1 MGGVPDLLRGAV
13 LCLLPAAVT
22 GGIHLDG
29 YCDTVDALAS
39 HGTPARRQEILK
51 DPHIGAFGVIRLCGY
66 FLLSFALWTTLAAPV
81 GKELCLSFCLSPVP
95 VRLGGGEVPAGKAF
109 GPGLYLCHR
118 RRPEAGGLDFAAGR
132 RGPGGNRML
141 EKFGRRSHGAGGTAG
156 ILGLL
161 AKVQE
166 ILWRVV
172 RGFGRLVFAAGGA
185 LDAGGRMDCGMGGA
199 SSVIFVTG
207 PLFAGKR
214 EYICKALGWSEEDLA
229 RRGIWEVQNLAGQE
243 EDLEK
248 LAKNLAQYEVV
259 IATEVGGGVVPVD
272 PVQRQN
278 REAAGRLAC
287 LLAQRGGPGDP
298 CFLWFASGAEGGTS
312 MRVELIRHGE
322 TLWQGTGRYQG
333 QTDVPLS
340 EQGRQALSPAS
351 FSPEKVYITALQRTR
366 QTAERLFPQARLVVV
381 EDLGEMNFG
390 RFEGRSA
397 AEMEE
402 DPSYRAWV
410 EGMCRGQCPGGESL
424 PAFSRRVCRAF
435 ARLLDWAVASE
446 EEQLVLVVHGGTQ
459 MAVMEAFAI
468 PSRPYFSWGLPC
480 GQGYVLEAEGWL
492 EHRQLRLLGKRDYTK
507 GG

>member
-1 MGGVPDLLRGAV
+1 
-13 LCLLPAAVT
+13 
-22 GGIHLDG
+22 
-29 YCDTVDALAS
+29 
-39 HGTPARRQEILK
+39 
-51 DPHIGAFGVIRLCGY
+51 
-66 FLLSFALWTTLAAPV
+66 
-81 GKELCLSFCLSPVP
+81 
-95 VRLGGGEVPAGKAF
+95 
-109 GPGLYLCHR
+109 
-118 RRPEAGGLDFAAGR
+118 
-132 RGPGGNRML
+132 
-141 EKFGRRSHGAGGTAG
+141 
-156 ILGLL
+156 
-161 AKVQE
+161 
-166 ILWRVV
+166 
-172 RGFGRLVFAAGGA
+172 
-185 LDAGGRMDCGMGGA
+185 
-199 SSVIFVTG
+199 
-207 PLFAGKR
+207 
-214 EYICKALGWSEEDLA
+214 
-229 RRGIWEVQNLAGQE
+229 
-243 EDLEK
+243 
-248 LAKNLAQYEVV
+248 
-259 IATEVGGGVVPVD
+259 
-272 PVQRQN
+272 
-278 REAAGRLAC
+278 
-287 LLAQRGGPGDP
+287 
-298 CFLWFASGAEGGTS
+298 

-402 DPSYRAWV
+402 DPSYRA
-410 EGMCRGQCPGGESL
+410 
-424 PAFSRRVCRAF
+424 CRAF

>member
-1 MGGVPDLLRGAV
+1 
-13 LCLLPAAVT
+13 
-22 GGIHLDG
+22 
-29 YCDTVDALAS
+29 
-39 HGTPARRQEILK
+39 
-51 DPHIGAFGVIRLCGY
+51 
-66 FLLSFALWTTLAAPV
+66 
-81 GKELCLSFCLSPVP
+81 
-95 VRLGGGEVPAGKAF
+95 
-109 GPGLYLCHR
+109 
-118 RRPEAGGLDFAAGR
+118 
-132 RGPGGNRML
+132 
-141 EKFGRRSHGAGGTAG
+141 
-156 ILGLL
+156 
-161 AKVQE
+161 
-166 ILWRVV
+166 
-172 RGFGRLVFAAGGA
+172 
-185 LDAGGRMDCGMGGA
+185 MGGA

-207 PLFAGKR
+207 PLFAGKK

-278 REAAGRLAC
+278 ERPRALGLPLGPA
-287 LLAQRGGPGDP
+287 GGPGDP
-298 CFLWFASGAEGGTS
+298 CLLWFASGAEGGTS

-410 EGMCRGQCPGGESL
+410 EGMCRGQCPGGESRL
-424 PAFSRRVCRAF
+424 RFPAVSAGPSPT
-435 ARLLDWAVASE
+435 AGL
-446 EEQLVLVVHGGTQ
+446 GG
-459 MAVMEAFAI
+459 
-468 PSRPYFSWGLPC
+468 GL
-480 GQGYVLEAEGWL
+480 
-492 EHRQLRLLGKRDYTK
+492 
-507 GG
+507 

>member
-1 MGGVPDLLRGAV
+1 
-13 LCLLPAAVT
+13 
-22 GGIHLDG
+22 
-29 YCDTVDALAS
+29 
-39 HGTPARRQEILK
+39 
-51 DPHIGAFGVIRLCGY
+51 
-66 FLLSFALWTTLAAPV
+66 
-81 GKELCLSFCLSPVP
+81 
-95 VRLGGGEVPAGKAF
+95 
-109 GPGLYLCHR
+109 
-118 RRPEAGGLDFAAGR
+118 
-132 RGPGGNRML
+132 
-141 EKFGRRSHGAGGTAG
+141 
-156 ILGLL
+156 
-161 AKVQE
+161 
-166 ILWRVV
+166 
-172 RGFGRLVFAAGGA
+172 
-185 LDAGGRMDCGMGGA
+185 
-199 SSVIFVTG
+199 
-207 PLFAGKR
+207 
-214 EYICKALGWSEEDLA
+214 
-229 RRGIWEVQNLAGQE
+229 
-243 EDLEK
+243 
-248 LAKNLAQYEVV
+248 
-259 IATEVGGGVVPVD
+259 
-272 PVQRQN
+272 
-278 REAAGRLAC
+278 
-287 LLAQRGGPGDP
+287 
-298 CFLWFASGAEGGTS
+298 

-424 PAFSRRVCRAF
+424 PAFSLRVCRAF

>member
-1 MGGVPDLLRGAV
+1 
-13 LCLLPAAVT
+13 
-22 GGIHLDG
+22 
-29 YCDTVDALAS
+29 
-39 HGTPARRQEILK
+39 
-51 DPHIGAFGVIRLCGY
+51 
-66 FLLSFALWTTLAAPV
+66 
-81 GKELCLSFCLSPVP
+81 
-95 VRLGGGEVPAGKAF
+95 
-109 GPGLYLCHR
+109 
-118 RRPEAGGLDFAAGR
+118 
-132 RGPGGNRML
+132 
-141 EKFGRRSHGAGGTAG
+141 
-156 ILGLL
+156 
-161 AKVQE
+161 
-166 ILWRVV
+166 
-172 RGFGRLVFAAGGA
+172 
-185 LDAGGRMDCGMGGA
+185 
-199 SSVIFVTG
+199 
-207 PLFAGKR
+207 
-214 EYICKALGWSEEDLA
+214 
-229 RRGIWEVQNLAGQE
+229 
-243 EDLEK
+243 
-248 LAKNLAQYEVV
+248 
-259 IATEVGGGVVPVD
+259 
-272 PVQRQN
+272 
-278 REAAGRLAC
+278 
-287 LLAQRGGPGDP
+287 
-298 CFLWFASGAEGGTS
+298 

-397 AEMEE
+397 AE
-402 DPSYRAWV
+402 DGGGPV
-410 EGMCRGQCPGGESL
+410 LPCLGGGHVPGTMSRRRESA
-424 PAFSRRVCRAF
+424 AFSRRVCRAF

>member
-1 MGGVPDLLRGAV
+1 
-13 LCLLPAAVT
+13 
-22 GGIHLDG
+22 
-29 YCDTVDALAS
+29 
-39 HGTPARRQEILK
+39 
-51 DPHIGAFGVIRLCGY
+51 
-66 FLLSFALWTTLAAPV
+66 
-81 GKELCLSFCLSPVP
+81 
-95 VRLGGGEVPAGKAF
+95 
-109 GPGLYLCHR
+109 
-118 RRPEAGGLDFAAGR
+118 
-132 RGPGGNRML
+132 
-141 EKFGRRSHGAGGTAG
+141 
-156 ILGLL
+156 
-161 AKVQE
+161 
-166 ILWRVV
+166 
-172 RGFGRLVFAAGGA
+172 
-185 LDAGGRMDCGMGGA
+185 
-199 SSVIFVTG
+199 
-207 PLFAGKR
+207 
-214 EYICKALGWSEEDLA
+214 
-229 RRGIWEVQNLAGQE
+229 
-243 EDLEK
+243 
-248 LAKNLAQYEVV
+248 
-259 IATEVGGGVVPVD
+259 
-272 PVQRQN
+272 
-278 REAAGRLAC
+278 
-287 LLAQRGGPGDP
+287 
-298 CFLWFASGAEGGTS
+298 

-410 EGMCRGQCPGGESL
+410 
-424 PAFSRRVCRAF
+424 
-435 ARLLDWAVASE
+435 ASE